1 MVKHG
6 RNKKR
11 RAGRI
16 GKTKLKNRTFQRW
29 DPSPRFGDKTVKQLW
44 DVSKS
49 PSVNLAN
56 MGLLAKPNQDVK
68 RVNEA
73 PKVNADACVIELFD
87 IPDSDTLNANKKVH
101 PMSLDEQAYISKCMA
116 KYADNYEK
124 MFRDIK
130 VNNMQYT
137 ETQLR
142 KMGARFL
149 LLEPEQRKF
158 ELPEQVK
165 GLA

>member
-1 MVKHG
+1 M
-6 RNKKR
+6 KK
-11 RAGRI
+11 
-16 GKTKLKNRTFQRW
+16 
-29 DPSPRFGDKTVKQLW
+29 LW

-68 RVNEA
+68 RTNDA
-73 PKVNADACVIELFD
+73 PKINSGVNVIELFD
-87 IPDSDTLNANKKVH
+87 IPDSDTLQANKKVH
-101 PMSLDEQAYISKCMA
+101 PMSVDDQAYISKCMA
-116 KYADNYEK
+116 KYADDYER

-130 VNNMQYT
+130 LNNMQYT

-149 LLEPEQRKF
+149 LLDADQRKVD
-158 ELPEQVK
+158 LPERVK
-165 GLA
+165 GLTLCGN

>member
-1 MVKHG
+1 M
-6 RNKKR
+6 
-11 RAGRI
+11 
-16 GKTKLKNRTFQRW
+16 
-29 DPSPRFGDKTVKQLW
+29 W

-68 RVNEA
+68 RANEA
-73 PKVNADACVIELFD
+73 PKVNSDVNVIELFD
-87 IPDSDTLNANKKVH
+87 IPDSDTLNANKKVE
-101 PMSLDEQAYISKCMA
+101 PMSLDEQAYIAKCMA
-116 KYADNYEK
+116 KHADDYGK

-130 VNNMQYT
+130 INNMQYT

-149 LLEPEQRKF
+149 LLEAEQRKYD
-158 ELPEQVK
+158 LPERVK
-165 GLA
+165 GLAL